1 MISTGAALIQVL
13 QGDHAIGQALL
24 SSHENQ
30 ERAQS
35 SLLSLA
41 TILTGA
47 AAAGAIAAF
56 LIQQFLSDES
66 EDVPSD
72 VDDLK
77 TEGETATAET
87 SELEEETEKQVTATI
102 NGLEVPEPETA
113 KATPVPSQHQEG
125 DTSNEPE
132 KETKGETGFWSK
144 MKDWFQDGQR
154 PGKPGSVQDPGTQ
167 AGSGPGKPGSVQ
179 DPETQAG
186 SGPGTPIPVQRRT
199 GTARPSAEI
208 DRILRQKST
217 ADVGYD
223 ELYSLAGVES
233 TFRSDAGASTSKA
246 RGLFQFL
253 PDTWNYLLK
262 LNPSLGF
269 TLDDRMDPEKATVMA
284 VIYIRMI
291 KAKLKKALGRDP
303 YLVDVYMAYFL
314 GPTAAVNFFKA
325 MKDDKSQIGASLFAR
340 AAKYNPGVFYTK
352 GKALTLG
359 QIYEKLGGRL
369 SGYYA
374 DARHNT
380 EQALGSGAGSGSGSG
395 SSTQAQPTAAKV
407 SGSIELAPRDVVQK
421 ISPVNITVGEISQP
435 EQGAAK
441 VSGQSSAVD
450 TRSVTAGIASRI
462 GEQKTPV
469 ATAVPEPKAA
479 TRPEADV
486 TATNNVKVQ
495 TRLPVERPTT
505 ADSQTPDQSAQYIPA
520 SDETGAQH
528 GTLIR
533 RGRAVYRLEQG

>member
-41 TILTGA
+41 TILTGV

-66 EDVPSD
+66 EDVPAD

-77 TEGETATAET
+77 NEGETATAET

-125 DTSNEPE
+125 DTSNESE
-132 KETKGETGFWSK
+132 QETKGETGFWSK
-144 MKDWFQDGQR
+144 MKDWFQGGQR

-167 AGSGPGKPGSVQ
+167 AGSGPG
-179 DPETQAG
+179 
-186 SGPGTPIPVQRRT
+186 TPIPVQRRT
-199 GTARPSAEI
+199 GTAKPSAEI

-233 TFRSDAGASTSKA
+233 TFRPDVGASTSLAK
-246 RGLFQFL
+246 GLFQFL

-269 TLDDRMDPEKATVMA
+269 TLEDRMDPEKATVMA

-291 KAKLKKALGRDP
+291 KAKLKKALGRNP

-340 AAKYNPGVFYTK
+340 AAKSNPGVFYTK

-380 EQALGSGAGSGSGSG
+380 EQALGLDSGSGTGSAS
-395 SSTQAQPTAAKV
+395 SSTQVPRPAEV
-407 SGSIELAPRDVVQK
+407 SGPIELAPRDVVQK

-435 EQGAAK
+435 EQKASK

-479 TRPEADV
+479 TRPETDV

>member
-13 QGDHAIGQALL
+13 QEDHAIGQALL

-41 TILTGA
+41 TILTGV

-66 EDVPSD
+66 EDVPAD

-77 TEGETATAET
+77 TEGETATAEI

-113 KATPVPSQHQEG
+113 KATPVPGQHQAD
-125 DTSNEPE
+125 DTPNEPE
-132 KETKGETGFWSK
+132 KETKSETGFWSK
-144 MKDWFQDGQR
+144 MKDWFQGGQQR

-167 AGSGPGKPGSVQ
+167 TGSGPGSGS
-179 DPETQAG
+179 T
-186 SGPGTPIPVQRRT
+186 IQRRA

-233 TFRSDAGASTSKA
+233 TFRSDVGASTSKA

-269 TLDDRMDPEKATVMA
+269 TLDDRVDPEKATVMA

-291 KAKLKKALGRDP
+291 KAELKKALGRNP

-340 AAKYNPGVFYTK
+340 AAKSNPGVFYTK

-380 EQALGSGAGSGSGSG
+380 EQALDLGSGAGSGSGSG
-395 SSTQAQPTAAKV
+395 SSTQVPRPAKV

-421 ISPVNITVGEISQP
+421 ISPVNIAVGEVGQP

-450 TRSVTAGIASRI
+450 TRSVTAASAAGIASRI
-462 GEQKTPV
+462 GEHRIPV

>member
-167 AGSGPGKPGSVQ
+167 AGSGPG
-179 DPETQAG
+179 
-186 SGPGTPIPVQRRT
+186 TPIPIQRRT

-223 ELYSLAGVES
+223 ELYSRAGVEY
-233 TFRSDAGASTSKA
+233 TFRSDVGASTSLA
-246 RGLFQFL
+246 QGLFQFL

-269 TLDDRMDPEKATVMA
+269 TLEDRTDPEKATVMA

-340 AAKYNPGVFYTK
+340 AAKSNPGVFYTK

-380 EQALGSGAGSGSGSG
+380 EQALGLDSGSGAGSGAGAGSAG
-395 SSTQAQPTAAKV
+395 SSTQVQRPATTAATAATAVV
-407 SGSIELAPRDVVQK
+407 SGPIELAPRDVVQK

-435 EQGAAK
+435 EQKASK
-441 VSGQSSAVD
+441 VSGQSSVVD

-505 ADSQTPDQSAQYIPA
+505 ADSQTPDQSSQYIPA

>member
-13 QGDHAIGQALL
+13 QEDHAIGQALL

-41 TILTGA
+41 TILTGV

-66 EDVPSD
+66 EDVPAD

-87 SELEEETEKQVTATI
+87 SELEDETEKQVTATI

-113 KATPVPSQHQEG
+113 KATPVPGQHQAD

-132 KETKGETGFWSK
+132 KETKSETGLWSK
-144 MKDWFQDGQR
+144 MKDWFQGGQQR

-167 AGSGPGKPGSVQ
+167 AGSGSGS
-179 DPETQAG
+179 
-186 SGPGTPIPVQRRT
+186 PIPIQRRT

-233 TFRSDAGASTSKA
+233 TFRSDVGASTSLA
-246 RGLFQFL
+246 QGLFQFL

-269 TLDDRMDPEKATVMA
+269 TLEDRMDPEKATVMA

-325 MKDDKSQIGASLFAR
+325 MEGDKSQIGASLFAR
-340 AAKYNPGVFYTK
+340 AAKSNPGVFYTK

-380 EQALGSGAGSGSGSG
+380 EQALGLGSGAGSAS
-395 SSTQAQPTAAKV
+395 SSTQVQRPATTATTATTATAVV
-407 SGSIELAPRDVVQK
+407 SGPIELAPRDVVQK

-435 EQGAAK
+435 EQKASK
-441 VSGQSSAVD
+441 VSGQSSVVD

>member
-41 TILTGA
+41 TILTGV

-87 SELEEETEKQVTATI
+87 SELEDETEKQVTATI

-154 PGKPGSVQDPGTQ
+154 PGKPGSVQDPG
-167 AGSGPGKPGSVQ
+167 
-179 DPETQAG
+179 TQAG

-435 EQGAAK
+435 EQKASK
-441 VSGQSSAVD
+441 VSGQSSVVD

>member
-13 QGDHAIGQALL
+13 QEDHAIGQALL

-41 TILTGA
+41 TILTGV

-77 TEGETATAET
+77 TEGETATAEI

-113 KATPVPSQHQEG
+113 KATPVPGQHQAD

-132 KETKGETGFWSK
+132 KETKSETGLWSK
-144 MKDWFQDGQR
+144 MKDWFQGGQQR

-167 AGSGPGKPGSVQ
+167 AGSGPG
-179 DPETQAG
+179 
-186 SGPGTPIPVQRRT
+186 TPIQRRT

-269 TLDDRMDPEKATVMA
+269 TLEDRTDPEKATVMA

-291 KAKLKKALGRDP
+291 KAKLKKALGRNP

-340 AAKYNPGVFYTK
+340 AAKSNPGVFYTK

-380 EQALGSGAGSGSGSG
+380 EQALGSGAGSAG
-395 SSTQAQPTAAKV
+395 SSTQVPRPAVV

-421 ISPVNITVGEISQP
+421 ISPVNITVGEIGQP
-435 EQGAAK
+435 EQRAAK

-450 TRSVTAGIASRI
+450 PRSVTDAAPGIASRI
-462 GEQKTPV
+462 GEQKIPV

-479 TRPEADV
+479 TRPETDV

>member
-13 QGDHAIGQALL
+13 QQDHAIGQALL

-41 TILTGA
+41 TILTGV

-66 EDVPSD
+66 EDVPAD

-77 TEGETATAET
+77 AEGETATAET
-87 SELEEETEKQVTATI
+87 SELEDETEKQVTATI
-102 NGLEVPEPETA
+102 NGLEVPEPEIA
-113 KATPVPSQHQEG
+113 KATPVPGQHQA
-125 DTSNEPE
+125 DVTPNEPE
-132 KETKGETGFWSK
+132 KETKSETGLWSK
-144 MKDWFQDGQR
+144 MKDWFQGGQQQR
-154 PGKPGSVQDPGTQ
+154 PGKPGSVQGPGTQ
-167 AGSGPGKPGSVQ
+167 
-179 DPETQAG
+179 TG
-186 SGPGTPIPVQRRT
+186 SGPGTSIPIQRRT

-233 TFRSDAGASTSKA
+233 TFRSDVGASTSLA
-246 RGLFQFL
+246 QGLFQFL

-269 TLDDRMDPEKATVMA
+269 TLEDRMDPEKATVMA

-340 AAKYNPGVFYTK
+340 AAKSNPGVFYTK

-380 EQALGSGAGSGSGSG
+380 EQALGLDPGSAGSGAGSAGSG
-395 SSTQAQPTAAKV
+395 SSTQAQPAAAKV
-407 SGSIELAPRDVVQK
+407 SGPIELAPPDVVQK

-435 EQGAAK
+435 EQKASK

>member
-13 QGDHAIGQALL
+13 QEDHAIGQALL

-41 TILTGA
+41 TILTGV

-66 EDVPSD
+66 EDVPAD

-87 SELEEETEKQVTATI
+87 SELEDETEKQVTATI
-102 NGLEVPEPETA
+102 NGLELPEPETA
-113 KATPVPSQHQEG
+113 KATPVPGQHQAD
-125 DTSNEPE
+125 DTPNEPE
-132 KETKGETGFWSK
+132 KETKSETGLWSK
-144 MKDWFQDGQR
+144 MKDWFQGGQQR

-167 AGSGPGKPGSVQ
+167 TGSGPGSGS
-179 DPETQAG
+179 T
-186 SGPGTPIPVQRRT
+186 IQRRA

-233 TFRSDAGASTSKA
+233 TFRSDVGASTSKA
-246 RGLFQFL
+246 QGLFQFL

-269 TLDDRMDPEKATVMA
+269 TLEDRTDPEKATVMA

-340 AAKYNPGVFYTK
+340 AAKSNPGVFYTK

-380 EQALGSGAGSGSGSG
+380 EQALGLGSGAGSGSGS
-395 SSTQAQPTAAKV
+395 STQVPRPAVV

-421 ISPVNITVGEISQP
+421 ISPVNITVGEVGQP

-462 GEQKTPV
+462 GEQKIPV

-479 TRPEADV
+479 TRPETDV

>member
-41 TILTGA
+41 TILTGV

-87 SELEEETEKQVTATI
+87 SELEDETEKQVTATI

-167 AGSGPGKPGSVQ
+167 AGSGPG
-179 DPETQAG
+179 
-186 SGPGTPIPVQRRT
+186 TPIPIQRRT
-199 GTARPSAEI
+199 GTAKPSAEI

-233 TFRSDAGASTSKA
+233 TFRSDVGASTSKA
-246 RGLFQFL
+246 QGLFQFL

-262 LNPSLGF
+262 LNPGLGF
-269 TLDDRMDPEKATVMA
+269 TLEDRMDPEKATVMA

-340 AAKYNPGVFYTK
+340 AAKSNPGVFYTK

-359 QIYEKLGGRL
+359 QIYEKLSGRL

-380 EQALGSGAGSGSGSG
+380 EQALGLDPGSGAGSGAGSAG
-395 SSTQAQPTAAKV
+395 SSTQVQRPATTAATATAVV
-407 SGSIELAPRDVVQK
+407 SGPIELAPPDVVQK

-435 EQGAAK
+435 EQKASK

-505 ADSQTPDQSAQYIPA
+505 ADSQTPDQSSQYIPA

>member
-13 QGDHAIGQALL
+13 QEDHAIGQALL

-41 TILTGA
+41 TILTGV

-66 EDVPSD
+66 EDVPAD

-77 TEGETATAET
+77 TEGETATAEI

-102 NGLEVPEPETA
+102 NGLELPEPEIA
-113 KATPVPSQHQEG
+113 KATPVPGQHQAD

-132 KETKGETGFWSK
+132 KETKSETGFWSK
-144 MKDWFQDGQR
+144 MKDWFQGGQQR

-167 AGSGPGKPGSVQ
+167 TGSGS
-179 DPETQAG
+179 G
-186 SGPGTPIPVQRRT
+186 SGSTIQRRA

-208 DRILRQKST
+208 DRILRKKST

-233 TFRSDAGASTSKA
+233 TFRSDVGASTSLA
-246 RGLFQFL
+246 QGLFQFL

-269 TLDDRMDPEKATVMA
+269 TLEDRTDPEKATVMA

-291 KAKLKKALGRDP
+291 KAKLKKALGRNP

-340 AAKYNPGVFYTK
+340 AAKSNPGVFYTK

-380 EQALGSGAGSGSGSG
+380 EQALGLGSGAGSAS
-395 SSTQAQPTAAKV
+395 SSTQVPRPAVV
-407 SGSIELAPRDVVQK
+407 SGSIELAPPDVVQK

-435 EQGAAK
+435 EQKASK

-505 ADSQTPDQSAQYIPA
+505 ADSQTPDQSSQYIPA

>member
-1 MISTGAALIQVL
+1 VISTGAALIQVL
-13 QGDHAIGQALL
+13 QEDHAIGQALL

-41 TILTGA
+41 TILTGV

-66 EDVPSD
+66 EDVPAD

-77 TEGETATAET
+77 TEGETATAEI

-144 MKDWFQDGQR
+144 MKDWFQGGQQR

-167 AGSGPGKPGSVQ
+167 TGSGPGSGS
-179 DPETQAG
+179 TL
-186 SGPGTPIPVQRRT
+186 QRRA

-233 TFRSDAGASTSKA
+233 TFRSDVGASTSKA
-246 RGLFQFL
+246 QGLFQFL

-262 LNPSLGF
+262 LNPGLGF
-269 TLDDRMDPEKATVMA
+269 TLEDRMDPEKATVMA

-340 AAKYNPGVFYTK
+340 AAKSNPGVFYTK

-369 SGYYA
+369 YVYYA

-380 EQALGSGAGSGSGSG
+380 EQALGLGSGAGSAS
-395 SSTQAQPTAAKV
+395 SSTQAQPAAKV

-421 ISPVNITVGEISQP
+421 ISPVNIAVGEVGQP

-450 TRSVTAGIASRI
+450 TRSVTDAAPGIASRI
-462 GEQKTPV
+462 GEHRIPV

-533 RGRAVYRLEQG
+533 RGRAIYRLEQG

>member
-1 MISTGAALIQVL
+1 VISTGAALIQVL
-13 QGDHAIGQALL
+13 QEDHAIGQALL

-41 TILTGA
+41 TILTGV

-66 EDVPSD
+66 EDVPAD

-77 TEGETATAET
+77 TEGETATAEI

-113 KATPVPSQHQEG
+113 KATPVPGQHQAD
-125 DTSNEPE
+125 DTSNDPE
-132 KETKGETGFWSK
+132 KETKSETGLWSK
-144 MKDWFQDGQR
+144 MKDWFQGGQQR

-167 AGSGPGKPGSVQ
+167 AESGPGS
-179 DPETQAG
+179 
-186 SGPGTPIPVQRRT
+186 PIPVQRRA

-233 TFRSDAGASTSKA
+233 TFRSDVGASTSRA
-246 RGLFQFL
+246 QGLFQFL

-262 LNPSLGF
+262 LNPGLGF
-269 TLDDRMDPEKATVMA
+269 TLEDRMDPEKATVMA

-340 AAKYNPGVFYTK
+340 AAKSNPGVFYTK

-369 SGYYA
+369 YVYYA

-380 EQALGSGAGSGSGSG
+380 EQALGLGSGAGSAS
-395 SSTQAQPTAAKV
+395 SSTQAQPAAKV

-421 ISPVNITVGEISQP
+421 ISPVNIAVGEVGQP

-450 TRSVTAGIASRI
+450 PRSVTAGIASRI
-462 GEQKTPV
+462 GEHKIPV

>member
-41 TILTGA
+41 TILTGV

-77 TEGETATAET
+77 TEGETATAEI

-102 NGLEVPEPETA
+102 NGLELPEPEIA
-113 KATPVPSQHQEG
+113 KATPVPGQHQAD

-132 KETKGETGFWSK
+132 KETKSETGFWSK
-144 MKDWFQDGQR
+144 MKDWFQGGQQR

-167 AGSGPGKPGSVQ
+167 TGSGPGSGS
-179 DPETQAG
+179 T
-186 SGPGTPIPVQRRT
+186 IQRRA

-233 TFRSDAGASTSKA
+233 TFRSDVGASTSKA
-246 RGLFQFL
+246 QGLFQFL

-262 LNPSLGF
+262 LNPGLGF
-269 TLDDRMDPEKATVMA
+269 TLEDRTDPEKATVMA

-291 KAKLKKALGRDP
+291 KAKLKKALGRNP

-340 AAKYNPGVFYTK
+340 AAKSNPGVFYTK

-380 EQALGSGAGSGSGSG
+380 EQALGLGLGSGTGSAS
-395 SSTQAQPTAAKV
+395 SSTQVPRPAVV
-407 SGSIELAPRDVVQK
+407 SGPIELAPRDVVQK

-435 EQGAAK
+435 EQKASK

-450 TRSVTAGIASRI
+450 PRSVTAGIASRI

-505 ADSQTPDQSAQYIPA
+505 ADSQTPDQSSQYIPA